1 MAIRDDA
8 EELIKEL
15 RKKIDELIEKA
26 KDASGDVRE
35 EMDDTIEKL
44 KRQTRRKDGRL

>member
-44 KRQTRRKDGRL
+44 KRQPRRKDGRL